1 MPHYVKLTANNS
13 DTVTEGF
20 GKMRGCGDAGLR
32 GRQRVICG
40 PEVRGRSAGTVGK
53 MRGAVRGAWL

>member
-20 GKMRGCGDAGLR
+20 GKMRGCGAAGTATGNLR
-32 GRQRVICG
+32 A
-40 PEVRGRSAGTVGK
+40 RSAGKKCGD
-53 MRGAVRGAWL
+53 GG